1 MPNLAVKLEIIYMSL
16 IKKLAG
22 ETAIYGLSSILGRL
36 LNYVIMTPLLTRI
49 FADGE
54 YGVVSDMYA
63 TAAILM
69 VLFTYRMETAFFR
82 FGKEKEDL
90 NRVFSSSSIFLLG
103 TTVLLVLILILF
115 SEPIAS
121 VFEYPGKGYYFRYFA
136 IILGADTLSAIPFAR
151 LRLINRPIVFAAI
164 RLINIIVNLLLILFF
179 LVFCPYLESSGWPMD
194 WIYDSSDQIKY
205 VFISNLLASIVM
217 WLCLLPSYFRIKLVV
232 DWELVKK
239 MLVYAGPLVVA
250 GFAGVIN
257 QMVGIPFIKYLATPD
272 KDLNISLVGQYGAAI
287 KIPVL
292 MTLFTQAFNYA
303 AEPFFFRNSDRSD
316 AKEVYGQVAQAF
328 TIVGALAFI
337 GIMLYMDLIQYILG
351 KDLREGLG
359 IVPIMLLAY
368 LFLGLFYNFSI
379 WYKLQDRTMVGGL
392 IGLSGMVITLILNII
407 LVPQIGIY
415 GPAWAALA
423 CYGFMAWLTYQS
435 GQNHYP
441 IDYPIIKIFLYI
453 GVVLIGYFMSDAGKQ
468 YYGNYLWITLSVNTV
483 ILVACLFGF
492 YYIDRVIFGKILQ
505 AFRNGF
511 NRLGRRKSKPI

>member
-1 MPNLAVKLEIIYMSL
+1 MSL

-82 FGKEKEDL
+82 FGKEKDDL
-90 NRVFSSSSIFLLG
+90 NRVFSSSSLFLAG
-103 TTVLLVLILILF
+103 TTITLVLLLLIF
-115 SEPIAS
+115 SEPIARLL
-121 VFEYPGKGYYFRYFA
+121 EYPGKGYYFRYFA

-151 LRLINRPIVFAAI
+151 LRLINRPLVFAAI
-164 RLINIIVNLLLILFF
+164 RLISIVVNVFLILFF
-179 LVFCPYLESSGWPMD
+179 LLYCPYLEESGWPID
-194 WIYDSSDQIKY
+194 WFYDGSDQIKY
-205 VFISNLLASIVM
+205 VFISNLIASLVM
-217 WLCLLPSYFRIKLVV
+217 WLCLLPSYFRIKFVY
-232 DWELVKK
+232 DQELVKK
-239 MLVYAGPLVVA
+239 MLRYASPLVLA

-257 QMVGIPFIKYLATPD
+257 QMVGIPFIKYLGPSED
-272 KDLNISLVGQYGAAI
+272 NMGLVGQYSAAI

-303 AEPFFFRNSDRSD
+303 AEPFFFRHADRSD
-316 AKEVYGQVAQAF
+316 AKEIYGQVAQAF
-328 TIVGALAFI
+328 TIVGCLAFL
-337 GIMLYMDLIQYILG
+337 GILLYLDLIQYLLG
-351 KDLREGLG
+351 KDLRQGLG
-359 IVPIMLLAY
+359 IIPIMLLAY

-392 IGLSGMVITLILNII
+392 IGLSGMVITLILNTI

-435 GQNHYP
+435 GQVHYR
-441 IDYPIIKIFLYI
+441 IDYPILKMVLYI
-453 GVVLIGYFMSDAGKQ
+453 AVVLCGYFLSDTGKQ
-468 YYGNYLWITLSVNTV
+468 FYGEYLWIVLSVNTL
-483 ILVACLFGF
+483 ILGLCLLGF
-492 YYIDRVIFGKILQ
+492 YYVDRPVFNKVLMAFKNGLQ
-505 AFRNGF
+505 RI
-511 NRLGRRKSKPI
+511 RRRRS

>member
-1 MPNLAVKLEIIYMSL
+1 MSL

-36 LNYVIMTPLLTRI
+36 LNYVIMTPLLTRV

-54 YGVVSDMYA
+54 YGVVTDMYA

-90 NRVFSSSSIFLLG
+90 NRVFSSSSIFLGGSTLILVL
-103 TTVLLVLILILF
+103 VLLVF
-115 SEPIAS
+115 SEPIATLLT
-121 VFEYPGKGYYFRYFA
+121 YPGKRYYFRYFA

-151 LRLINRPIVFAAI
+151 LRLINRPLVFAAI
-164 RLINIIVNLLLILFF
+164 RLINILINILLILFF
-179 LVFCPYLESSGWPMD
+179 LLYCPYLEESGWPID
-194 WIYDSSDQIKY
+194 WFYDGSDQIKY
-205 VFISNLLASIVM
+205 VFISNLVASLVM
-217 WLCLLPSYFRIKLVV
+217 WLCLLPSYFQVKVV
-232 DWELVKK
+232 FDWPLIKK
-239 MLVYAGPLVVA
+239 MLLYASPLVLA

-257 QMVGIPFIKYLATPD
+257 QMVGIPFIKNMATPD
-272 KDLNISLVGQYGAAI
+272 IEVNKGLVGQYGAAI

-303 AEPFFFRNSDRSD
+303 AEPFFFRHANRSD
-316 AKEVYGQVAQAF
+316 AKEIYGQVAQAF
-328 TIVGALAFI
+328 TIVGCLAFI
-337 GIMLYMDLIQYILG
+337 GILLYLDLIQYLLG

-359 IVPIMLLAY
+359 IIPIMLLAY

-392 IGLSGMVITLILNII
+392 IGISGMVITIILNTI

-435 GQNHYP
+435 GQIHYK
-441 IDYPIIKIFLYI
+441 IDYPILKMALYI
-453 GVVLIGYFMSDAGKQ
+453 AVVLGGYFLSDAGKQ
-468 YYGNYLWITLSVNTV
+468 FYGEALWVVLPVNTL
-483 ILVACLFGF
+483 ILALCLLGF
-492 YYIDRVIFGKILQ
+492 YYIDRPLFQQIIQ
-505 AFRNGF
+505 AFKRGLQ
-511 NRLGRRKSKPI
+511 RLRRRRSDGGNNFDVKSK

>member
-1 MPNLAVKLEIIYMSL
+1 MSL

-36 LNYVIMTPLLTRI
+36 LNYVIMTPLLTRV
-49 FADGE
+49 FVDGE

-90 NRVFSSSSIFLLG
+90 NRVFSSSSIFLAG
-103 TTVLLVLILILF
+103 TTLALVILLLIF
-115 SEPIAS
+115 SEPIARLL
-121 VFEYPGKGYYFRYFA
+121 EYPGKGYYFRYFA

-151 LRLINRPIVFAAI
+151 LRLINRPLVFAAI
-164 RLINIIVNLLLILFF
+164 RMINIIVNLVLILFF
-179 LVFCPYLESSGWPMD
+179 LLYCPYLDESGWPID
-194 WIYDSSDQIKY
+194 WFYDGSDQIKY
-205 VFISNLLASIVM
+205 VFISNLIASLVM
-217 WLCLLPSYFRIKLVV
+217 WLCLLPSYFRVKIVF
-232 DWELVKK
+232 DWELIKK
-239 MLVYAGPLVVA
+239 MLRYASPLVLA

-257 QMVGIPFIKYLATPD
+257 QMVGIPFIKYLGPAED
-272 KDLNISLVGQYGAAI
+272 NMGLVGQYGAAI

-303 AEPFFFRNSDRSD
+303 AEPFFFRNAERSD
-316 AKEVYGQVAQAF
+316 AREIYGQVAQAF
-328 TIVGALAFI
+328 TIVGCLAFL
-337 GIMLYMDLIQYILG
+337 GILLYLDLIQYLLG
-351 KDLREGLG
+351 KDLRQGLG
-359 IVPIMLLAY
+359 IIPIMLLAY

-392 IGLSGMVITLILNII
+392 IGVGGMVITLILNTI

-435 GQNHYP
+435 GQVNYK
-441 IDYPIIKIFLYI
+441 IDYPILKMVLYI
-453 GVVLIGYFMSDAGKQ
+453 AVVLCGYFLSDTGKQ
-468 YYGNYLWITLSVNTV
+468 FYGDYLWIILSVNTL
-483 ILVACLFGF
+483 ILGLCLLGF
-492 YYIDRVIFGKILQ
+492 YYVDRSLFNKIILAFKNGLQ
-505 AFRNGF
+505 
-511 NRLGRRKSKPI
+511 RLRRRKS

>member
-1 MPNLAVKLEIIYMSL
+1 MSL

-36 LNYVIMTPLLTRI
+36 LNYVIMTPLLTRV
-49 FADGE
+49 FVDGE

-90 NRVFSSSSIFLLG
+90 NRVFSSSSIFLAG
-103 TTVLLVLILILF
+103 TTLALVILLLIF
-115 SEPIAS
+115 SEPIARLL
-121 VFEYPGKGYYFRYFA
+121 EYPGKGYYFRYFA

-151 LRLINRPIVFAAI
+151 LRLINRPLVFAAI
-164 RLINIIVNLLLILFF
+164 RMINIIVNLLLILFF
-179 LVFCPYLESSGWPMD
+179 LLYCPYLEESGWPID
-194 WIYDSSDQIKY
+194 WFYDGSDQIKY
-205 VFISNLLASIVM
+205 VFISNLIASLVM
-217 WLCLLPSYFRIKLVV
+217 WLCLLPSYFRVKIVF

-239 MLVYAGPLVVA
+239 MLRYASPLVLA

-257 QMVGIPFIKYLATPD
+257 QMVGIPFIKYLGPAED
-272 KDLNISLVGQYGAAI
+272 NMGLVGQYGAAI

-303 AEPFFFRNSDRSD
+303 AEPFFFRNAERSD
-316 AKEVYGQVAQAF
+316 AREIYGQVAQAF
-328 TIVGALAFI
+328 TIVGCLAFL
-337 GIMLYMDLIQYILG
+337 GILLYLDLIQYLLG
-351 KDLREGLG
+351 EDLRQGLG
-359 IVPIMLLAY
+359 IIPIMLLAY

-392 IGLSGMVITLILNII
+392 IGVGGMVITLILNTI

-435 GQNHYP
+435 GQVNYK
-441 IDYPIIKIFLYI
+441 IDYPILKMVLYI
-453 GVVLIGYFMSDAGKQ
+453 AVVLCGYFLSDTGKQ
-468 YYGNYLWITLSVNTV
+468 FYGDYLWIILSVNTL
-483 ILVACLFGF
+483 ILGLCLLGF
-492 YYIDRVIFGKILQ
+492 YYIDRSLFKKIILAFKNGLQ
-505 AFRNGF
+505 
-511 NRLGRRKSKPI
+511 RLRRRKS